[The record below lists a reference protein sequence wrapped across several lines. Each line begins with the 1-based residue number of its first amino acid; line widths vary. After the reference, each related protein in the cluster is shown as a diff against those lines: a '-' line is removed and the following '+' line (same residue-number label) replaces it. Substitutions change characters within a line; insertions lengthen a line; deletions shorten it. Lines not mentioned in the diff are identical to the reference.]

1 MSSAECDDGSFVPL
15 GFDLVAVW
23 MLYLNG
29 IISIDVFSFSC
40 TRIPGMG
47 MNECE

>member
-29 IISIDVFSFSC
+29 IISIDVFFLVVLGY
-40 TRIPGMG
+40 PGWG
-47 MNECE
+47 